1 MLNQTLTRKT
11 HSKLIA
17 LKSERKA
24 TYDAINDLLKS
35 ERDEAMRNLVE
46 ASDLTIIYRAQ
57 GAIEQLK
64 ELINLLDDPLI
75 FKDKFNN
82 E

>member
-1 MLNQTLTRKT
+1 MLNQTLTRQT
-11 HSKLIA
+11 HSRLIA
-17 LKSERKA
+17 LRSERKK
-24 TYDAINDLLKS
+24 TYDAINEMLKA
-35 ERDEAMRNLVE
+35 EREEAVLILAE
-46 ASDLTIIYRAQ
+46 ASDPIIIYRAQ